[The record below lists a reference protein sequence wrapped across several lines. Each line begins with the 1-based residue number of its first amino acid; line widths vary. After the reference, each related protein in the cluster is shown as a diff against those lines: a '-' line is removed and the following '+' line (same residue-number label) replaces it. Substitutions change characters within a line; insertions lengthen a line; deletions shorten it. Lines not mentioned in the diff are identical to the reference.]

1 MIAVLQ
7 RNLARI
13 DRLGDDPRAVL
24 IRHQYVFALI
34 WSARYREA
42 DAMQQE
48 TSALANRLAD
58 SRSKAYSLA
67 GKIHLATIIAP
78 KPLDEFDV
86 LKQEALEAASDTAD
100 AYIQNWTRFV
110 IGWEE
115 FHRGRMTE
123 ARDVAQELMQVG
135 RLLGDPRSTGLG
147 LALMTWIALLADS
160 YAEALEYSEQ
170 SLSVAVTHFDRSTA
184 VIGKGCALVLL
195 RRTEEGAQLLEGD
208 RRRCV
213 ADGDVYR
220 LAGSDGMIGVCK
232 VLQGNIRSGIHFLE
246 EAILRRET
254 EGYRDAADWYRFF
267 LCEVYLQ
274 IIAGNEKPSLP
285 ALLKNLPTIL
295 KIVATT
301 TARIRVL
308 MSQLQ
313 ENQHFDREGHHAG
326 HLQMILGLLYKAKK
340 NRALAIQHLTAA
352 QCILSQF
359 GKTPILARVETALA
373 ELGQ

>member
-1 MIAVLQ
+1 MGAFFGH
-7 RNLARI
+7 A
-13 DRLGDDPRAVL
+13 DR
-24 IRHQYVFALI
+24 
-34 WSARYREA
+34 
-42 DAMQQE
+42 
-48 TSALANRLAD
+48 
-58 SRSKAYSLA
+58 K
-67 GKIHLATIIAP
+67 HLN
-78 KPLDEFDV
+78 EFDV

-110 IGWEE
+110 IGW
-115 FHRGRMTE
+115 GRMTE
-123 ARDVAQELMQVG
+123 ARDVAEELMQVG

-147 LALMTWIALLADS
+147 LALMTWIALLANS

-213 ADGDVYR
+213 TDGDVYR

-267 LCEVYLQ
+267 LCEVYLK

-285 ALLKNLPTIL
+285 ALLKNL
-295 KIVATT
+295 
-301 TARIRVL
+301 
-308 MSQLQ
+308 QL
-313 ENQHFDREGHHAG
+313 F
-326 HLQMILGLLYKAKK
+326 
-340 NRALAIQHLTAA
+340 
-352 QCILSQF
+352 
-359 GKTPILARVETALA
+359 
-373 ELGQ
+373 